1 MKKYFVPMAAIFAIG
16 LASNASALLFDQN
29 VTNDVIFGSG
39 NSNGSFTVDQNNN
52 VELGLRGKLRHN
64 AVGAP
69 ENTYNSNGDGTYSF
83 VAGSAFG
90 QSASTAVWS
99 FEWSINT
106 DLSGTS
112 GVDLADLTY
121 RLGLDYNPSQGT
133 AFVAFDPIHA
143 FNPGEADG
151 HWDHS
156 IGDNS
161 TGNGAGAEATDIAGY
176 NALLDA
182 NNLAQQSWKAHWYI
196 PFFNPNLDATYDIYL
211 AAYDGNGGEVARTNI
226 QIIVGN
232 GGAPVPEPA
241 TMTLLGLGL
250 AGLGVRFRKR
260 KSA

>member
-1 MKKYFVPMAAIFAIG
+1 MAALLTVG
-16 LASNASALLFDQN
+16 LASSASALLFDQN
-29 VTNDVIFGSG
+29 VTNEAIFGGG
-39 NSNGSFTVDQNNN
+39 NANGSFTVDQNNG

-69 ENTYNSNGDGTYSF
+69 ENTFNSNGDGTYSF

-99 FEWSINT
+99 FEWSINSDFT
-106 DLSGTS
+106 DLAGHN
-112 GVDLADLTY
+112 LNDLTY

-133 AFVAFDPIHA
+133 SFVQFDPINNS
-143 FNPGEADG
+143 NPGQADG

-156 IGDNS
+156 IGNNA
-161 TGNGAGAEATDIAGY
+161 TGNGAGVEATDIATY
-176 NALLDA
+176 NALIGS

-196 PFFNPNLDATYDIYL
+196 PFFNPNLDATYDIFL
-211 AAYDGNGGEVARTNI
+211 AAYDPLGGELARTSI

-250 AGLGVRFRKR
+250 AGLGMRYRKR
-260 KSA
+260 NSA